1 MLIKNS
7 SFFFWRNSFV
17 HAWDSRSEVRV
28 SVVWLRGSVILQDAW
43 QNKFWVCQLVHLA
56 CESLRI
62 GGSILCLFRVLVL
75 SSKNSCGCH

>member
-17 HAWDSRSEVRV
+17 RAWDSRSEVSVIRV

-43 QNKFWVCQLVHLA
+43 QNKFWVCQLV
-56 CESLRI
+56 
-62 GGSILCLFRVLVL
+62 LCIWPA
-75 SSKNSCGCH
+75 KA